1 MALNSVSVMIRP
13 ATVHPAQ
20 NHIGACKMKRILTV
34 IAISALVT
42 GCASTTPTP
51 TDPYSVA
58 RQKYAP
64 WEPVSIAKIDG
75 TVYLAAPSSKKQV
88 APGVYRIWTKSSRH
102 LNITELTVVDCN
114 SEQTAISQIV
124 RFNDQG
130 RADKPIKIDSEF
142 SKPIFST
149 VGYGIIE
156 YICK

>member
-1 MALNSVSVMIRP
+1 
-13 ATVHPAQ
+13 
-20 NHIGACKMKRILTV
+20 MKRILTV

-75 TVYLAAPSSKKQV
+75 TVHLAAPSSKKQV
-88 APGVYRIWTKSSRH
+88 APGVYKIWTKNTKD
-102 LNITELTVVDCN
+102 LNTWALDVVDCN
-114 SEQTAISQIV
+114 SEQMATSQIV
-124 RFNDQG
+124 MFNNKG
-130 RADKPIKIDSEF
+130 IALEPIKIDSKF
-142 SKPIFST
+142 SKPIFGT